1 MAKVKNDYF
10 KLMEEQSA
18 YCVQAAELLEEIL
31 TSSTAENIEAYK
43 DQMHSIEHNADEIHH
58 DILSRLT
65 VEFITPIDQEDIV
78 ELVQLLDDITDA
90 IDEVVIREFMY
101 NVKRV
106 PAHAG
111 ELSGCVN
118 RCTNALKIACAELK
132 NFKKPTKLRELLIDV
147 NNIEEEADG
156 VYVKAIHE
164 LFTDEDIDFKSLIG
178 CKEIYES
185 LENCCDL
192 CEHAS
197 DVIAQIIIKNT

>member
-10 KLMEEQSA
+10 KLMEEQSG

-31 TSSTAENIEAYK
+31 TVANDDNIEEYK
-43 DQMHSIEHNADEIHH
+43 DKMHAIEHRADEIHH

-78 ELVQLLDDITDA
+78 ELVQLFDDITDA
-90 IDEVVIREFMY
+90 IDEVVIRQFMY
-101 NVKRV
+101 NVKKL
-106 PAHAG
+106 PAHAA
-111 ELSGCVN
+111 ELSNCVN
-118 RCTNALKIACAELK
+118 RCTKALKVACAELK
-132 NFKKPTKLRELLIDV
+132 NFKKPAKLRELLIDV

-156 VYVKAIHE
+156 VYVNAIHE
-164 LFTDEDIDFKSLIG
+164 LFTDPDIDFKTLIG

>member
-10 KLMEEQSA
+10 KLMEEQSG

-31 TSSTAENIEAYK
+31 TKSTAENIEEYK
-43 DQMHSIEHNADEIHH
+43 DKMHAIEHSADEIHH

-78 ELVQLLDDITDA
+78 ELVQLFDDITDA

-101 NVKRV
+101 NVKTL
-106 PAHAG
+106 PAHAA
-111 ELSGCVN
+111 ELSNCVN
-118 RCTNALKIACAELK
+118 RCTKALKAACAELK
-132 NFKKPTKLRELLIDV
+132 NFKKPAKLRELLIDV

-156 VYVKAIHE
+156 VYVGAIHE
-164 LFTDEDIDFKSLIG
+164 LFTDPDIDFKALIG
-178 CKEIYES
+178 RKEIYES

-197 DVIAQIIIKNT
+197 DIIAQIIIKNT